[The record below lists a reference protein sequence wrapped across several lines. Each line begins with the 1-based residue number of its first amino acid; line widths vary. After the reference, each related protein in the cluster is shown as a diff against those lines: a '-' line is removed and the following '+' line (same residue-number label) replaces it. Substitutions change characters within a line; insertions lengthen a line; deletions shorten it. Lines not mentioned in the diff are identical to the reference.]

1 MDDDRT
7 LVTRILA
14 GDQRAFAELVRRH
27 QRLVEHLVGRLIRNP
42 ADRADVCQETFL
54 AVHRH
59 LANFSFEAQLSTWI
73 GRIAYNAALTQLRRA
88 GSGVQF
94 ETGAPEA
101 DDEDALTQVAD
112 EDGAGPHEQVD
123 AAELK
128 QVLGSLVATL
138 PAEQRAAVTL
148 YHLHGMT
155 IEEVG
160 ETLGL
165 PDNTVKS
172 HLFRARKTLKERLLA
187 RHDVEALL
195 S

>member
-1 MDDDRT
+1 
-7 LVTRILA
+7 
-14 GDQRAFAELVRRH
+14 
-27 QRLVEHLVGRLIRNP
+27 
-42 ADRADVCQETFL
+42 
-54 AVHRH
+54 
-59 LANFSFEAQLSTWI
+59 
-73 GRIAYNAALTQLRRA
+73 
-88 GSGVQF
+88 VQF
-94 ETGAPEA
+94 DTGAPDA
-101 DDEDALTQVAD
+101 DGEDALLQVAD

-123 AAELK
+123 AAEMK
-128 QVLGSLVATL
+128 RVLGGLVATL
-138 PAEQRAAVTL
+138 PTEQRAAVTL